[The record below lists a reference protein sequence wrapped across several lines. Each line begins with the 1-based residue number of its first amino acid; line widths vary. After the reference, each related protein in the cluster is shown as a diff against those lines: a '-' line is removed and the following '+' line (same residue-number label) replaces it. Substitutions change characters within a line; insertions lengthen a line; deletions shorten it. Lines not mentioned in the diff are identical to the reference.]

1 MARSFRIRFTE
12 SANLDVTE
20 IRWITLGTTFMTMSL
35 TEDFK
40 TLDELRDTT
49 EAILAQVRSTGRP
62 VGIMVD
68 GKPAAVLLDV
78 TVFERWLRTLNLVR
92 LVAPAEEDL
101 LAGRYQSLDE
111 FMKEFCLA
119 NQIPGPCDGGSKKR
133 RTSDSQPDR
142 PRQKARRRKV
152 GS

>member
-1 MARSFRIRFTE
+1 MIQHQGKNRDSAGLITTGIMFMA
-12 SANLDVTE
+12 
-20 IRWITLGTTFMTMSL
+20 MSL

-40 TLDELRDTT
+40 TLKELHDSP

-62 VGIMVD
+62 IGIMVD

-78 TVFERWLRTLNLVR
+78 AVFESWLHTLNLVQ
-92 LVAPAEEDL
+92 LLAPAEEDL
-101 LAGRYQSLDE
+101 LAGRYQTLDE

-119 NQIPGPCDGGSKKR
+119 NQIPRPRDDGGKKR
-133 RTSDSQPDR
+133 RASDSQPDR
-142 PRQKARRRKV
+142 PRQKGRRRKV